1 MSVQIQGL
9 QTWDN
14 IAALWSVSSAQLR
27 AANPE
32 LAGDTLLGNRE
43 ILIPLSGILRDNNCD
58 SCRAVFHIVG
68 QSQGL
73 YRIGKWYGNQ
83 SAAKIKQLNNLR
95 SDGLTPGQQ
104 LLVGYVAINPSAKVV
119 ATLASNTIPEPQ
131 KDTVDL
137 PVKVVDVL
145 PMVSVA
151 PSHELEYDGKGFF
164 ETEWKPNGQIS
175 SKTGKAAMFKTESGW
190 QDGKFYLLS
199 SQLMTGAIVK
209 ITNFITGKSIFAKV
223 VGPLPVIKQNDGLQM
238 RISSAAAATLG
249 FWNETD
255 QFELK
260 LEY

>member
-1 MSVQIQGL
+1 VY
-9 QTWDN
+9 
-14 IAALWSVSSAQLR
+14 
-27 AANPE
+27 
-32 LAGDTLLGNRE
+32 
-43 ILIPLSGILRDNNCD
+43 
-58 SCRAVFHIVG
+58 HIVG

-83 SAAKIKQLNNLR
+83 TASKIKQLNNLR
-95 SDGLTPGQQ
+95 SDALTPGQQ
-104 LLVGYVAINPSAKVV
+104 LLVGYIAMNPSAKVV
-119 ATLASNTIPEPQ
+119 AILASNVTPAPP
-131 KDTVDL
+131 KDTVEL
-137 PVKVVDVL
+137 PVKVVEVL

-151 PSHELEYDGKGFF
+151 PSHELVYEGKGFF
-164 ETEWKPNGQIS
+164 ETEWKINGVIS

-209 ITNFITGKSIFAKV
+209 ITNDLSGKSIFAKV
-223 VGPLPVIKQNDGLQM
+223 VGPLPVIKQNEGLQM